1 MLQARIPHICGPT
14 GCSATNTV
22 SWQRRRPVVYSHS
35 NAPLANLHAFPGSGV
50 LAVVPIPGALRSRVD
65 ELVSSRFPGVR
76 LESEVQGWAFLEQFE
91 NGIEAYLAIPE
102 PTARDDRWVGVCY
115 FQALRDMDALEA
127 LYRAVD
133 RGEEGARVYLGHVL
147 PFVERREDAQSEMAR
162 VDLSRLN
169 NYDTALFYRIL
180 SISEETSGNLREA
193 LKAAEIAWR
202 RIQGVPE
209 YNVLAPSILVQLAV
223 LYGRI
228 GRSQRALWFLERS
241 LVGTSGA
248 EQAKVKLRRA
258 AVLIN
263 LGRHREAHVDLDSFD
278 LESAPATFQ
287 AERNWL
293 LGEIAWA
300 SSSMGLAI
308 KRYLAAIDI
317 ATELQFNYEE
327 FLCRLPLVCIL
338 GSRGD
343 HAEAYDHLMRAQTL
357 ISDKSDRL
365 TFRFREV
372 LLNFWTKRYTVSHA
386 IQEFEGLMQ
395 AFGEMGLLQEQAAVQ
410 LHYADLLRIS
420 GRDGWQRQLDELQAL
435 SVSLQNQALL
445 AREWTLLPELHHIAF
460 RTHPRIAGT
469 AVEVLEIFTMG
480 DERMLLDD
488 KPVHIPLRRGVELM
502 AYFLEY
508 RAVSLKKVLLDVF
521 PDEKPSAAKSYF
533 HQFRHQLRE
542 SLNGVE
548 IEYDSESKLYR
559 LKSEIDVLWDVS
571 ELRAGRVMGE
581 TGIFL
586 PSSGNE
592 WAYLLDQD
600 LDKFRSG
607 L

>member
-1 MLQARIPHICGPT
+1 M
-14 GCSATNTV
+14 V
-22 SWQRRRPVVYSHS
+22 S
-35 NAPLANLHAFPGSGV
+35 NA
-50 LAVVPIPGALRSRVD
+50 VD
-65 ELVSSRFPGVR
+65 VQELIQQRFPGVR
-76 LESEVQGWAFLEQFE
+76 LESEVQGWAFLERFE
-91 NGIEAYLAIPE
+91 EGIEAFQRIAE
-102 PTARDDRWVGVCY
+102 PSPKDDRWVGVCY
-115 FQALRDMDALEA
+115 FQALRDLEALEA
-127 LYRAVD
+127 LFRAVN
-133 RGEEGARVYLGHVL
+133 RGEEGARVYLAHVL
-147 PFVERREDAQSEMAR
+147 PFVERREDALIEMSRINIDA
-162 VDLSRLN
+162 LS
-169 NYDTALFYRIL
+169 NYDSALYYRIL

-193 LKAAEIAWR
+193 LKAAETAWR
-202 RIQGVPE
+202 HIQGVPE

-223 LYGRI
+223 LHGRI
-228 GRSQRALWFLERS
+228 GRSQRALWFLERG
-241 LVGTSGA
+241 LVGTTGA
-248 EQAKVKLRRA
+248 ERLKVRMRRA
-258 AVLIN
+258 VVLIN
-263 LGRHREAHVDLDSFD
+263 LGRYREAQVELDSFD
-278 LESAPATFQ
+278 LENAPPSFQ

-300 SSSMGLAI
+300 NGSTNLAI
-308 KRYLAAIDI
+308 QRYLEAIKL
-317 ATELQFNYEE
+317 ATELQFTYEE

-338 GSRGD
+338 GARGD
-343 HAEAYDHLMRAQTL
+343 YNEALIHLMRAQTL

-372 LLNFWTKRYTVSHA
+372 LLNYWSKRYTISHA
-386 IQEFEGLMQ
+386 LLEFEGLIQ

-420 GRDGWQRQLDELQAL
+420 GVDGWQRQLDELLAL

-445 AREWTLLPELHHIAF
+445 AREWTLLPELRHIAF

-469 AVEVLEIFTMG
+469 AVEVLEVFTMG

-502 AYFLEY
+502 AYFLENK
-508 RAVSLKKVLLDVF
+508 AVSLKRVLLDVF

-542 SLNGVE
+542 ALEGVE

-571 ELRAGRVMGE
+571 ELRSGRVMGE

-592 WAYLLDQD
+592 WAYHVDQE
-600 LDKFRSG
+600 LDKARG
-607 L
+607 NGARD